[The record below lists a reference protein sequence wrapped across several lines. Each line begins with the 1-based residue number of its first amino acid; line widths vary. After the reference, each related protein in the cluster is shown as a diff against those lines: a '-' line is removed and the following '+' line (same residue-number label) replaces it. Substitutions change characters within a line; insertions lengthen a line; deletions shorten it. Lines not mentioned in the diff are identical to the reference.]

1 MNHCWHPVMALLYNA
16 PVAKDHCWSQLPP
29 MNIHGRHDAVLAGF
43 ILCSLLLHFLLLHFL
58 PARRLSDL
66 RQKEPVVVEVRPP
79 QNRDRELDLPPQP
92 DPPEPRKTPA
102 KRLGPTD
109 HTVSK
114 EAAPKG
120 DAPED
125 RLPVPKPPAQ
135 PKPPQPSSTAK
146 APKMASLPDPA
157 AIDLNLAQNTRTR
170 YQDEW
175 RRKYRKDV
183 ETGDAV
189 WLDTEKDILLSFFDR
204 FRRNIYNVWNYPPPA
219 AKRGEQGIC
228 LLEIVIN
235 RDGSVEAVKP
245 LESSGFPTLDRE
257 AVAAVYRGAPYGKL
271 PGAYKDDTLKIMA
284 FFQYRLSLSGQR
296 GGDIFG
302 AR

>member
-1 MNHCWHPVMALLYNA
+1 MTLLYNA
-16 PVAKDHCWSQLPP
+16 FVTKVHSWSQLPP
-29 MNIHGRHDAVLAGF
+29 MNIHGRHDAILAGF

-58 PARRLSDL
+58 PARRLTDL

-79 QNRDRELDLPPQP
+79 QDRDRELDLPPQP
-92 DPPEPRKTPA
+92 DQPEPRKTPA
-102 KRLGPTD
+102 KRLGPSD
-109 HTVSK
+109 RTVPK
-114 EAAPKG
+114 EMAPKG

-125 RLPVPKPPAQ
+125 RLPVPKPPAHS
-135 PKPPQPSSTAK
+135 KPPQPSSTTK
-146 APKMASLPDPA
+146 SSNTASLPDPS
-157 AIDLNLAQNTRTR
+157 AIDLNLAQNTRAR
-170 YQDEW
+170 YQEEW
-175 RRKYRKDV
+175 RLKYRKDV
-183 ETGDAV
+183 EAGDAV

-204 FRRNIYNVWNYPPPA
+204 FRRNIYNVWNYPPQA
-219 AKRGEQGIC
+219 AKRREQGVC
-228 LLEIVIN
+228 LLEIIIN

-257 AVAAVYRGAPYGKL
+257 AVAAVYRGAPYGQL
-271 PGAYKDDTLKIMA
+271 PSAYTDDKLKIMA